1 MIKQKP
7 TFQLPS
13 QLSFIISWIFIFGF
27 SVMSYGQYDIPAK
40 PKSDASLIFNYAK
53 QSVLSP
59 QEQQTLNRKLIDYET
74 KTSTQ
79 IAIIIVE
86 SLQGEDPNFLG
97 AKWLAEWNIGQA
109 EADNG
114 MVILMSA
121 SDRKIAI
128 QNGYGLEAYMTDA
141 KSRQVIDNFIIPY
154 FKQEEYYQGFDN
166 GLNAIFKVLD
176 GKFIEDGSGFEQ
188 GQDDLSNIGLLEFF
202 FVLFGMF
209 LLIWI
214 LSRFGGGGGKG
225 GSGGRRSPFGDVIF
239 TDFGRS
245 TWSGRGGGFGGGF
258 GSGGFGGGGFGG
270 FGGGMGGGG
279 GASGSW

>member
-1 MIKQKP
+1 MINKKP
-7 TFQLPS
+7 TFQAPT
-13 QLSFIISWIFIFGF
+13 QLSLIISWVFIFGF
-27 SVMSYGQYDIPAK
+27 SVLSFGQYTIPPQ

-53 QSVLSP
+53 QAVLSP
-59 QEQQTLNRKLIDYET
+59 QEQQTLNRKLIDYEA

-79 IAIIIVE
+79 IALIIVE

-97 AKWLAEWNIGQA
+97 AKWLAEWKIGQA

-176 GKFIEDGSGFEQ
+176 GKFIEDGSGFEK
-188 GQDDLSNIGLLEFF
+188 GQDDLSDNSLLQFF
-202 FVLFGMF
+202 FLLCGMF

-214 LSRFGGGGGKG
+214 LSRFGGGGKG

-245 TWSGRGGGFGGGF
+245 TWSGRGGGFG
-258 GSGGFGGGGFGG
+258 SGGFGGGGFGG

>member
-7 TFQLPS
+7 TFQFPS

-27 SVMSYGQYDIPAK
+27 SVMSYGQYDIPQQ

-59 QEQQTLNRKLIDYET
+59 QEQQTLNRKLIDYEA

-97 AKWLAEWNIGQA
+97 AKWLAEWKIGQA

-154 FKQEEYYQGFDN
+154 FKQEEYYEGFDN

-188 GQDDLSNIGLLEFF
+188 GQEDLLNNGLLKFLF
-202 FVLFGMF
+202 LLFGMF